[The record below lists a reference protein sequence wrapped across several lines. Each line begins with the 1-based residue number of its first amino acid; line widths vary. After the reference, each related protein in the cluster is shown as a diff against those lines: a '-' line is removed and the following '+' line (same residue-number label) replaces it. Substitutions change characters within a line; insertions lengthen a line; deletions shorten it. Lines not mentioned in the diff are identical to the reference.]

1 MKEAELS
8 LYWLAPSSNS
18 KYLPPAFSALSIPWH
33 LQRLLLARLDTTWC
47 ILPGTGD
54 YNSYPDGNLYCP
66 LSIVNLEPIGSQ
78 LVASQNGVPMELGDD
93 RVDLDGRAATVEKSI
108 TSFVEV
114 SVDEIQVSSEGG
126 LSSQARAEIVTLS

>member
-1 MKEAELS
+1 MS
-8 LYWLAPSSNS
+8 
-18 KYLPPAFSALSIPWH
+18 AFH
-33 LQRLLLARLDTTWC
+33 
-47 ILPGTGD
+47 
-54 YNSYPDGNLYCP
+54 
-66 LSIVNLEPIGSQ
+66 IVNLEPIGSQ

-93 RVDLDGRAATVEKSI
+93 RVDLDGRAASVEKSI